1 MLFLPLKETEVQ
13 DVKQLGRGLWWD
25 GGRIM
30 IPTQTV
36 WLQHL
41 SYFLYTGLGTK
52 ERKPWNL
59 YLNHFW
65 IYSQLSNPIH
75 ELSQEFS

>member
-13 DVKQLGRGLWWD
+13 DVKQLGWGLWWD

-41 SYFLYTGLGTK
+41 SYFLHMGWGLKK
-52 ERKPWNL
+52 ENL

-75 ELSQEFS
+75 ELSQ